1 MEPKLINLES
11 WLNEIPD
18 EVALMDLSKDEHRT
32 IIDALSIMHTNVGGE
47 PNAESERHLSRVRA
61 LLGRAVEGGVGGST

>member
-1 MEPKLINLES
+1 
-11 WLNEIPD
+11 
-18 EVALMDLSKDEHRT
+18 MDLSKDEHRT
-32 IIDALSIMHTNVGGE
+32 IIDALSIMHTNVEGE